1 MNKLTVITDR
11 ALERAMDL
19 ASNAGDSL
27 RHAGSNLR
35 HMGPHATDWIK
46 TGAALGAVK
55 SGGKVATRFARRN
68 PAVTVAAAAIG
79 VGLIGYA
86 LYRKRQR
93 DQNPLN
99 GQAQRVSPNRSTST
113 TVDETSDIG
122 TDA

>member
-19 ASNAGDSL
+19 ASNASDSL

-93 DQNPLN
+93 DQHPLN
-99 GQAQRVSPNRSTST
+99 GQAQRMSPNRSTST

-122 TDA
+122 SDA